1 MTTEYVKTMNMGME
15 DVFRGYDN
23 HLTEIIEKFQGVLR
37 SFKENLEL
45 SDENLKVNID
55 LLQENLENQSILGEL
70 NKDIS
75 EKNRILLE
83 KIQKTQQHLELLE
96 KKGDQ

>member
-1 MTTEYVKTMNMGME
+1 MKTW
-15 DVFRGYDN
+15 
-23 HLTEIIEKFQGVLR
+23 K
-37 SFKENLEL
+37 
-45 SDENLKVNID
+45 
-55 LLQENLENQSILGEL
+55 LQENLENQSILGEL

>member
-1 MTTEYVKTMNMGME
+1 MNMGME

-55 LLQENLENQSILGEL
+55 LLQENLENQSILGET
-70 NKDIS
+70 K
-75 EKNRILLE
+75 
-83 KIQKTQQHLELLE
+83 
-96 KKGDQ
+96 